1 MTGAYTYTPG
11 IWPPLATA
19 IFVAALGLYT
29 WRRRNVPA
37 GKPFVAI
44 SLFATLMLLGIALEV
59 AAIASATKIIWYKF
73 QFVMQMLAVTGG
85 TCFTLEY
92 ANPGRW
98 LTRRNLTL
106 LAVPPLLTVLLILIN
121 DSQFIWRRLEFR
133 PDGSVA
139 PYYALPGAILLAYAW
154 CLVLLNTAAF
164 LWLFI
169 RSPQHR
175 WPVALMLFGQ
185 IAGRVIYL
193 FDIAHLRS
201 PTLLD
206 LTVFAVLAPWTAYAV
221 ALFGFRIFDPLPA
234 ARATALEQMCEGM
247 VVFDSTGR
255 VVSLNRAAERI
266 LDVRSGFARGKTWQ
280 QLFPAKRPP
289 PAWPDVNER
298 PGLTAEEVAD
308 MTFGGGSEVR
318 HYAPALSPLQDHR
331 EVIVGHLLLLRD
343 VTEQREAQARLLEQ
357 QCVLAT
363 LRERERLARELHDS
377 AGQIL
382 AYVSVQAQAVARLV
396 HDGDAIT
403 AEAQL
408 RRLAE
413 AAQEAHADLR
423 ESILGLRAGPVGD
436 WAFLAALR
444 HYLAGFSA
452 QSGIVTEL
460 AVQPGLG
467 EAAFPASSGIQML
480 RVIQEAL
487 TNARKHSGA
496 HRVWV
501 TLEQEKGEAVIVVED
516 DGAGFDPNGF
526 DPGKLAAGHA
536 GGHYGLAF
544 MADRMAEIGGRLT
557 IESEPGAGTRVVLH
571 APIRSSGEEGA

>member
-1 MTGAYTYTPG
+1 MPGACAYTPD
-11 IWPPLATA
+11 IWPPLVTA
-19 IFVAALGLYT
+19 VFVAALGLYT
-29 WRRRNVPA
+29 WQRRNVPA

-44 SLFATLMLLGIALEV
+44 SLFATLMLLGIALEA
-59 AAIASATKIIWYKF
+59 AAIAPTTKTIWYKF

-106 LAVPPLLTVLLILIN
+106 LAVPPLLTVLLIFIN
-121 DSQFIWRRLEFR
+121 DSHFIWRRLEVR
-133 PDGSVA
+133 PDGSVV

-206 LTVFAVLAPWTAYAV
+206 LTVLAVLAPWTAYAV

-255 VVSLNRAAERI
+255 VVSLNPAAERI

-280 QLFPAKRPP
+280 QLLAAERPP

-298 PGLTAEEVAD
+298 PGLTAEAAD

-318 HYAPALSPLQDHR
+318 HYAPAFSPLRDHR

-357 QCVLAT
+357 ERVLAT

-382 AYVSVQAQAVARLV
+382 AYVSIQAQAVARLV
-396 HDGDAIT
+396 HGGDAVK

-423 ESILGLRAGPVGD
+423 ESILGLKAGPAGD

-487 TNARKHSGA
+487 TNAVSTAGPTASG
-496 HRVWV
+496 
-501 TLEQEKGEAVIVVED
+501 
-516 DGAGFDPNGF
+516 
-526 DPGKLAAGHA
+526 
-536 GGHYGLAF
+536 
-544 MADRMAEIGGRLT
+544 
-557 IESEPGAGTRVVLH
+557 
-571 APIRSSGEEGA
+571 